1 MKTAIVVIDMQ
12 NDFVTGSLGTRE
24 AAEVLPRIR
33 DFLAE
38 TRHPLRPP
46 MSSSL
51 RTRILKTISKR
62 RKDGIFQFLTA
73 LRAAA
78 AGISARS

>member
-38 TRHPLRPP
+38 NAASSSP

>member
-24 AAEVLPRIR
+24 AAASGT
-33 DFLAE
+33 FL
-38 TRHPLRPP
+38 RKMLHPLLPP

-62 RKDGIFQFLTA
+62 RKAGVFRYLTA
-73 LRAAA
+73 SEA
-78 AGISARS
+78 AGDGTSAKS

>member
-24 AAEVLPRIR
+24 AAEVLPSGT
-33 DFLAE
+33 FL
-38 TRHPLRPP
+38 RKMLHPLLPP

-62 RKDGIFQFLTA
+62 RKAGVFRYLTA
-73 LRAAA
+73 SEA
-78 AGISARS
+78 AGDGTSAKS

>member
-12 NDFVTGSLGTRE
+12 NDFVTGSLGR
-24 AAEVLPRIR
+24 PRR
-33 DFLAE
+33 FCPASGTFL
-38 TRHPLRPP
+38 RKMLHPLLPP

-62 RKDGIFQFLTA
+62 RKAGVFRYLTA
-73 LRAAA
+73 SEA
-78 AGISARS
+78 AGDGTSAKS